1 MRRGVEAV
9 IWMLDDL
16 MGVWWSRRYGE
27 RLWHR
32 CAEDDPVPAW
42 AEGALVAPLRS
53 ALLARWE
60 GGLFR
65 SATFVVKSDA
75 EGLPL
80 PFCEGELAV
89 TPIMSACRDVTIS
102 GTARLS
108 RGGGVIVTS
117 EVKATMLGRR
127 AVVDSYMTSHHD
139 LLFDDDITP
148 AEPEPEPER
157 KPRSKLYKPRKR
169 KAKP

>member
-1 MRRGVEAV
+1 M

-108 RGGGVIVTS
+108 RGGGVTVTS

>member
-1 MRRGVEAV
+1 
-9 IWMLDDL
+9 MLDDL

-108 RGGGVIVTS
+108 RGGGVTVTS

>member
-1 MRRGVEAV
+1 MEAV

-16 MGVWWSRRYGE
+16 MGVWWGRRYGE
-27 RLWHR
+27 RVWRR
-32 CAEDDPVPAW
+32 CADDDPVPAW

-65 SATFVVKSDA
+65 SATFVVRSDA

-80 PFCEGELAV
+80 PFCEGELRV
-89 TPIMSACRDVTIS
+89 TPVMSACRDVAIS

-108 RGGGVIVTS
+108 REGGVSVTS
-117 EVKATMLGRR
+117 EVRATMLGRR
-127 AVVDSYMTSHHD
+127 AVVDSYVVSHHD
-139 LLFDDDITP
+139 LMFDDDITP
-148 AEPEPEPER
+148 PAPEPPR
-157 KPRSKLYKPRKR
+157 KPRSRLYKPGRR
-169 KAKP
+169 RRE

>member
-1 MRRGVEAV
+1 M

-27 RLWHR
+27 RVWRR
-32 CAEDDPVPAW
+32 CADGDPVPQW

-65 SATFVVKSDA
+65 SATFYVRSDA
-75 EGLPL
+75 EGLPI
-80 PFCEGELAV
+80 PYCEGELRV
-89 TPIMSACRDVTIS
+89 TPIMSACRDVAIS

-108 RGGGVIVTS
+108 REGGVTVTA
-117 EVKATMLGRR
+117 EVRATMLGRR
-127 AVVDSYMTSHHD
+127 AVVDSYITSHHD

-148 AEPEPEPER
+148 AEPEPER